1 MTRLLL
7 FVLCAAPVSSIKLL
21 MVLNGPQRVGHG
33 STLAEVDLAAKT
45 SHNML
50 PGGLEKPPANGN
62 SVVCGNVWYGE
73 MNAYFEMP
81 GIAMVDIS
89 QPSGRLIGVANL
101 SSVPASGSQ
110 PSLHNEF
117 SPLLLKCGH
126 QFGELF
132 AIGMNSAD
140 ASDSTT
146 YVRYL
151 TNLTSP
157 TGPTSSLVGSVP
169 HTGCG
174 GYNGEFRFAEN
185 SVYMH
190 CYDEMIKMDLVSGK
204 VAARKKYV
212 GTNPTSAT
220 DVLIPEFIVPGD
232 EKFTGIFCKKFND
245 SWPNNC
251 LAHSFCHVD

>member
-1 MTRLLL
+1 M
-7 FVLCAAPVSSIKLL
+7 
-21 MVLNGPQRVGHG
+21 G
-33 STLAEVDLAAKT
+33 
-45 SHNML
+45 
-50 PGGLEKPPANGN
+50 
-62 SVVCGNVWYGE
+62 
-73 MNAYFEMP
+73 
-81 GIAMVDIS
+81 
-89 QPSGRLIGVANL
+89 
-101 SSVPASGSQ
+101 
-110 PSLHNEF
+110 
-117 SPLLLKCGH
+117 
-126 QFGELF
+126 
-132 AIGMNSAD
+132 GMNGAD

-212 GTNPTSAT
+212 GTNPTSST
-220 DVLIPEFIVPGD
+220 DVLIPEFILPGD
-232 EKFTGIFCKKFND
+232 EKFTGIFCKKFDD
-245 SWPNNC
+245 SNFC
-251 LAHSFCHVD
+251 LAHLFCHVDASGSDAKISKCSDYKLPNMPGALWSPREMEGIPVQCVGDEKYYFAVLSNCGDSLECNYTIFGVDMNTSETIEVFRFPSKQNSWHVGTWSCSEGSGARYRVFV